1 MKTYYLGN
9 IPFNGEDSIAHG
21 RTKGSRNGI
30 STTPGYKAIG
40 ELAKGPQ
47 AVPDSGTGTVQRKRR
62 SLWSRVSGAATS
74 AYKSASK
81 YASKYASTAARNVGN
96 AATSAYK
103 SASKYAST
111 AVRNVGNAATSLYS
125 TTKDAVKQRYS
136 AGKDFVTQFFGAASG
151 AVSKLT
157 SGKRDYKNEVDSKVR
172 QAIRTGDQSY
182 FGRGGTVDLNRRPVI
197 PSDWLSEM
205 GYDVEPGG
213 TATVFSHSTSIGENG
228 EHAVT
233 VTPILP
239 NGDVLERETIEA
251 VLDNVYLGRDG
262 KPHLDGDDWGFN
274 LNDILI
280 SHYDVSDV
288 PPKKRSEYINAMANG
303 LHEVQEALY
312 RNVEPIEEPTW
323 DIPSIRDDKEQK
335 GKAYVNKI
343 LKKIM

>member
-47 AVPDSGTGTVQRKRR
+47 AVPDSGTGTVQRKRQ

-81 YASKYASTAARNVGN
+81 YASTAARNVGN
-96 AATSAYK
+96 AAP
-103 SASKYAST
+103 
-111 AVRNVGNAATSLYS
+111 SLYS

-136 AGKDFVTQFFGAASG
+136 AGKDFVTRFFGAASG

-157 SGKRDYKNEVDSKVR
+157 SGKRDYKNEVDSKVQ

-205 GYDVEPGG
+205 GYDAEPGG

-251 VLDNVYLGRDG
+251 VLDNIYLGRDG

-323 DIPSIRDDKEQK
+323 DIPSIRDNKEQK

-343 LKKIM
+343 LKKIMQ